1 MNNERRTEIGRALLE
16 RFNGLSGEAGVDQ
29 DTVRDAIC
37 DLLHAAIADSHLKPE
52 NLNTVV
58 ASCVDHVRIERE
70 EESSQQWNELSL
82 LEDRETMYAEAG
94 QADQV
99 RRIQHEMLPIKHR
112 INRLEGTA
120 LYSEAEERPC
130 PST

>member
-16 RFNGLSGEAGVDQ
+16 RFNELSGEAGVDE

-37 DLLHAAIADSHLKPE
+37 DLLHAAMADSHLKPE

-58 ASCVDHVRIERE
+58 TSCVDHVRIERE
-70 EESSQQWNELSL
+70 EERTQLWNDLAI
-82 LEDRETMYAEAG
+82 LEDRETMYAEAR
-94 QADQV
+94 QAEQV

-112 INRLEGTA
+112 INQLEGTA
-120 LYSEAEERPC
+120 LYSEAEEQP
-130 PST
+130 